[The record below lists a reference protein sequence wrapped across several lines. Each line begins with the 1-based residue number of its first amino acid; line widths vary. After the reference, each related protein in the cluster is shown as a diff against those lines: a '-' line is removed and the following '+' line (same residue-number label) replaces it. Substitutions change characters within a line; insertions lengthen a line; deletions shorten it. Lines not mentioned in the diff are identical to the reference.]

1 MIDPGAPTTRG
12 TDWLSLDVPQI
23 WGMLADHETETHQ
36 RVVSGWRKAAELS
49 QLHLHRLQA
58 YRRELAAAWSPT
70 GSAAAREYIDRLDYL
85 IDTIQQAHDTASA
98 NYTTFSGA
106 TSAIAQGRRD
116 LQQIYDDYTAK
127 AQIRLDYDR
136 LMQER
141 KAMGGGEIV
150 NSTPPVSDQEL
161 QQLRGRAR
169 LVMYGLS
176 SELRQAQVELRMPP
190 RYHGE
195 AELEPGNGAGDF
207 GSGSSPLPP
216 LAGAVA
222 VGTGTASAPSAGPP
236 TLPPTTNPSST
247 GPVLGSAGPIVSAPA
262 TPPAVPP
269 AIVPSTPS
277 LGGAVPPVLAPGG
290 TGIPGGRPPS
300 LPYGRHPAVPGL
312 PRSEVPRAGTPGGGR
327 GINSGGVIGG
337 NHMAGKS
344 DSPIRPNR
352 PNPVGGLIG
361 GTAAAATP
369 AGRGPTRG
377 PIPISHSAAVRPMAA
392 GGASIRRQN
401 SEEPR
406 QWDPDHPWETDQGV
420 EPILLPPPPP
430 GRIDP
435 GPAIGYIR

>member
-36 RVVSGWRKAAELS
+36 RVVSGWRKTAELS

-150 NSTPPVSDQEL
+150 NSAPPVSDQEL

-190 RYHGE
+190 RYQEGTGRK
-195 AELEPGNGAGDF
+195 PGDNAGGFDNGSSLPLSPGDF
-207 GSGSSPLPP
+207 A
-216 LAGAVA
+216 LAAVA
-222 VGTGTASAPSAGPP
+222 AWPSAISSTTPPP
-236 TLPPTTNPSST
+236 TSASGP
-247 GPVLGSAGPIVSAPA
+247 GPVLGGAGPLAPTPSLTPG
-262 TPPAVPP
+262 TPPAASPPP
-269 AIVPSTPS
+269 A
-277 LGGAVPPVLAPGG
+277 LGGG
-290 TGIPGGRPPS
+290 TGFPPGFMPGVGSPPTRQPLHPDLASPATGRPGTGRLSGETSGSRANAPS
-300 LPYGRHPAVPGL
+300 GIIGGSPTTGP
-312 PRSEVPRAGTPGGGR
+312 SGTSAR
-327 GINSGGVIGG
+327 GSRVNPVGGVIGSTG
-337 NHMAGKS
+337 AS
-344 DSPIRPNR
+344 TSPTNRGSALGSRPASQ
-352 PNPVGGLIG
+352 PLLGH
-361 GTAAAATP
+361 
-369 AGRGPTRG
+369 PT
-377 PIPISHSAAVRPMAA
+377 AA
-392 GGASIRRQN
+392 GGPGGSRQN
-401 SEEPR
+401 DEEAKR
-406 QWDPDHPWETDQGV
+406 WNPDQPWETEQGV
-420 EPILLPPPPP
+420 EPVLLPPRPL